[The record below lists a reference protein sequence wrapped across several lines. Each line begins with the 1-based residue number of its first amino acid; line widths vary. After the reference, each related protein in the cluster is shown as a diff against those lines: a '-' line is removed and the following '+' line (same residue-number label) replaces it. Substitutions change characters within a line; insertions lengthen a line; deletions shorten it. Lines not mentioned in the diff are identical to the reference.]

1 MAWKATAEEAATTV
15 AKGEFDAEVT
25 GVQDMNC
32 QHGPTVRI
40 ESTLSADDEWD
51 GRRASG
57 PAGKKLTDHI
67 KLGRWV
73 EAILGRMPN
82 VGEEVTVE
90 DLLHKHC
97 RVVVKH
103 KTSPD
108 GKVFA
113 NVVQVL
119 PRDASD
125 QCLETITA
133 GNEKG

>member
-1 MAWKATAEEAATTV
+1 MVWKATVEEAEMTV
-15 AKGEFDAEVT
+15 AEDKFDGEIT
-25 GVQDMNC
+25 GVQDMDC
-32 QHGPTVRI
+32 QYGPTVRI

-97 RVVVKH
+97 RVEIKH

-108 GKVFA
+108 SKTFA
-113 NVVQVL
+113 SLVQVL
-119 PRDASD
+119 SANR
-125 QCLETITA
+125 
-133 GNEKG
+133 